1 MAFMFNFRQKLKE
14 GKPLIGTLQAMNSP
28 EVTEMLTAAGFD
40 WLWIDLEHSTI
51 DVEGAQRILQAAG
64 SNCPCVLRVPCGDQ
78 VWTKKILDI
87 GAAGVIIPGI
97 KSAREAA
104 EIVQF
109 CRYPP
114 QGTRS
119 IGLSRAHGYG
129 MWFDEYVATANQNV
143 AVIMQI
149 EHIAAVKDIDA
160 IVKIQGID
168 ALIIGPYDLSGT
180 MGKTG
185 QVRDPEVQAQVERVR
200 QVCLDTGMPV
210 GIFTTN
216 PEEVKPLIE
225 KGYTVIAVGIDT
237 IFLGRALQQAL
248 KIIKE

>member
-14 GKPLIGTLQAMNSP
+14 GKPLIGTLQALNSP
-28 EVTEMLTAAGFD
+28 EVTEMLAAAGFD
-40 WLWIDLEHSTI
+40 WLWIDLEHSII

-78 VWTKKILDI
+78 VWTKKLLDI
-87 GAAGVIIPGI
+87 GAAGVIIPGV

-143 AVIMQI
+143 AVIIQI
-149 EHIAAVKDIDA
+149 EHIAAVNEIEDI
-160 IVKIQGID
+160 VTIQGID

-185 QVRDPEVQAQVERVR
+185 QVRDPEVQAQVEKVR
-200 QVCLDTGMPV
+200 KVCLDTGMPV
-210 GIFTTN
+210 GIFTMN
-216 PEEVKPLIE
+216 PEDVKPLIK
-225 KGYTVIAVGIDT
+225 KGYTVIAAGIDT

>member
-1 MAFMFNFRQKLKE
+1 MVFMFNFRQKLKE

-28 EVTEMLTAAGFD
+28 EVTEMLAAAGFD

-51 DVEGAQRILQAAG
+51 DVEGAQRILQAAS
-64 SNCPCVLRVPCGDQ
+64 SNCPCILRVPCGDQ
-78 VWTKKILDI
+78 VWTKKLLDI
-87 GAAGVIIPGI
+87 GPAGVIIPGV

-114 QGTRS
+114 EGTRS
-119 IGLSRAHGYG
+119 VGLSRAHGYG

-143 AVIMQI
+143 AVIIQI
-149 EHIAAVKDIDA
+149 EHIAAVNEIED

-168 ALIIGPYDLSGT
+168 ALLIGPYDLSGT

-185 QVRDPEVQAQVERVR
+185 QVKDPEVQAQVERVR

-216 PEEVKPLIE
+216 PEEVKSLIE
-225 KGYTVIAVGIDT
+225 KGYTLIAAGIDT
-237 IFLGRALQQAL
+237 IFLGRALKQAL
-248 KIIKE
+248 EIIKR